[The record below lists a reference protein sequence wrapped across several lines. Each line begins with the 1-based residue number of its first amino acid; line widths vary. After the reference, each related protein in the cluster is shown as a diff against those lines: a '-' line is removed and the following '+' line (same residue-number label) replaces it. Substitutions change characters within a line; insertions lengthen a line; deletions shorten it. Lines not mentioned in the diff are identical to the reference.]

1 MITRMFEVLHKCIVN
16 EGEWTKKLLS
26 SAKVED
32 GKVIINATTHQLY
45 AALAYIRG
53 FIGLPSFFS
62 NPMQMMTQLIDS
74 RELLESQG
82 WTVNF
87 CSRRDGRG
95 DYLHRFS
102 RDVALNKA
110 EEPW

>member
-1 MITRMFEVLHKCIVN
+1 MITRMFDVLHKCIVN

-62 NPMQMMTQLIDS
+62 DPRQMMTQLLDN

-87 CSRRDGRG
+87 CFRRNGRG

>member
-1 MITRMFEVLHKCIVN
+1 MITRMFEILHECIVN
-16 EGEWTKKLLS
+16 EEEWTKKLLP

-32 GKVIINATTHQLY
+32 GKVIIDATTNQLY
-45 AALAYIRG
+45 AALVYIRG
-53 FIGLPSFFS
+53 SSGLPSSFFDLR
-62 NPMQMMTQLIDS
+62 QMMTQLLYS

-87 CSRRDGRG
+87 RSRRDERG

-102 RDVALNKA
+102 RDIA
-110 EEPW
+110 